1 MLVLTVG
8 LIALSAEEDLDESAI
23 VSAPDIPWPAVP
35 SAHCLL
41 RCSSWAIEK
50 KRMVAERRV
59 KLASREDSRSFPCSI
74 SLKTICALHPSSD
87 SIHYWRGSTAVYE
100 HAMMHAIEDAFLE
113 KVLFLF

>member
-8 LIALSAEEDLDESAI
+8 LVALSAEEDLDESAI

-59 KLASREDSRSFPCSI
+59 KLASHEGRSLIP
-74 SLKTICALHPSSD
+74 LQ
-87 SIHYWRGSTAVYE
+87 Y
-100 HAMMHAIEDAFLE
+100 
-113 KVLFLF
+113 